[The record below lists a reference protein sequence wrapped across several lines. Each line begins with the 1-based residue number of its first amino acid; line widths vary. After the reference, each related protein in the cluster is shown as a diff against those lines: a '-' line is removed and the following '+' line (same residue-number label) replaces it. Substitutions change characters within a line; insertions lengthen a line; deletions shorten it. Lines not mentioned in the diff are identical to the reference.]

1 VVAVVSAPAPNMST
15 RIESNWSSVE
25 IKEFTII
32 VYVIRVKSPPTISST
47 NKTDR
52 HDKTEILLRVA
63 LNRII

>member
-1 VVAVVSAPAPNMST
+1 VVAVVSAPAANRST

-32 VYVIRVKSPPTISST
+32 DYVNRAKSPQISSKC